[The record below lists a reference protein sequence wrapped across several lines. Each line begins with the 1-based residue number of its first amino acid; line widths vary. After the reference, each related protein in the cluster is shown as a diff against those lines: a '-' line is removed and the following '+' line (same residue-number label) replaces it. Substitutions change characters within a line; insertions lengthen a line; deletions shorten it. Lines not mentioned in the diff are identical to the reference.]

1 MTQTMNS
8 LVASSPPTRTF
19 ERKILAAGV
28 TPETISD
35 VSKCPVINIA
45 DHSRKQI
52 EVPPKHRPISEV
64 AADWAR
70 DEQHRQSLVEARQW
84 VADTFHGQEGD
95 TVRTLRLRRGWS
107 QSRLAEAIGSS
118 QSHIARIER
127 GTENLAIQ
135 TCRRLCEVLEID
147 MNTLDQAL
155 LRQEIIARAKG
166 AGG

>member
-1 MTQTMNS
+1 MTLTTS
-8 LVASSPPTRTF
+8 LPVASSPPIRTF

-28 TPETISD
+28 APETTSD
-35 VSKCPVINIA
+35 VLRCPVINIA

-52 EVPPKHRPISEV
+52 EVPPKHRPIGEV
-64 AADWAR
+64 AAEWAR
-70 DEQHRQSLVEARQW
+70 DEKRRQALAEARQW
-84 VADTFHGQEGD
+84 VADTFHGQDGD

-118 QSHIARIER
+118 QSHVARIER
-127 GTENLAIQ
+127 GTENLAMQ

-155 LRQEIIARAKG
+155 RRQEIMARAKG
-166 AGG
+166 AAG